1 MKSYFKILLVTCSI
15 IILSACNKKSDDKEI
30 KVGVI
35 AGQEA
40 DLAQVAAKV
49 AKEKYNIDVKIITFS
64 DYNTPNIALNDGSTI
79 NNIQISLK

>member
-35 AGQEA
+35 A
-40 DLAQVAAKV
+40 DK
-49 AKEKYNIDVKIITFS
+49 KPI
-64 DYNTPNIALNDGSTI
+64 
-79 NNIQISLK
+79 